1 MLANWEKLLIR
12 QLDMQALQYQYAWL
26 YGELVT
32 EWLSSDKEKEADLG
46 TYQTKGLL
54 RLRLPK

>member
-1 MLANWEKLLIR
+1 
-12 QLDMQALQYQYAWL
+12 MQALQYQYAWL

-46 TYQTKGLL
+46 TYQTKLSS
-54 RLRLPK
+54 KA